1 MMVQSYALSLC
12 ASIAKSSDFLY
23 PFFVEIPIFNDY
35 NTIAVAQRTLTAPL
49 RN

>member
-12 ASIAKSSDFLY
+12 TSIPKSCDFLF
-23 PFFVEIPIFNDY
+23 PSFVGIPIFNDY
-35 NTIAVAQRTLTAPL
+35 NTIAVAQRTLTDPL